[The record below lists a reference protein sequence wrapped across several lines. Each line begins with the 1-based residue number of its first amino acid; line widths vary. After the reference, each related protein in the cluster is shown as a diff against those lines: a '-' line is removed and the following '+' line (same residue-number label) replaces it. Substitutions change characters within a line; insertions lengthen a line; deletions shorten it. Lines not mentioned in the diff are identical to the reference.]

1 MKSGL
6 GWRRHRWRWW
16 WVVATW
22 LLPAALTATAL
33 EQRFANQPSPQT
45 AVIGTTVV
53 LPCRVINK
61 VGELQWTKDDFG
73 LGNERELY
81 AFKRYHMI
89 GSDEEGDFSLRISP
103 VTLEDEAYFQCQV
116 TGWRDIPGVRS
127 QTAKL
132 TVYVPPEPPIIT
144 SGPLVTTTAGVDV
157 YLECISRGGK
167 PAAEIQWLDVSGRVV
182 TEGVRYTTELMQDGQ
197 RSNARSTFK
206 FLAKRQ
212 HHNSVFTCSAS
223 NPAIHHPNTVQVRV
237 EVRYAP
243 EVTITHDQDG
253 YREGETATLTCSANA
268 NPSALTYRWYRN
280 GNLVTNNNSTHFVV
294 RDVTRDSNLEDITC
308 EVSNEVGTSKKIT
321 RLAIHYGPSFVLTPS
336 DQYADL
342 GDNVTLRCQVESS
355 PSPTIVWINQR
366 SQTVVGKGQEVNLVA
381 DRDTVG
387 YYLCIAKVEGF
398 PEISA
403 IVGLFFKGPPNL
415 RCERQQWGKQGDNVA
430 LECLITDASVTSLLI
445 TWARQGQLLDL
456 EDDRY
461 EPLEEVTT
469 LGIRH
474 TLVIRN
480 ALLED
485 FGGYNCSV
493 QNEYG
498 MDFFEVEL
506 SRKKTLPILGLVGV
520 AGGIALLLA
529 VITVVIVCAKRPS
542 PHQNDSKSSEL
553 QEKTEALQANDHN
566 STAND
571 SDLKVDF
578 DQRTGSSLS
587 NKDATAI
594 ENDGWDKD
602 ADHSSTPTFLTSTN
616 SYLYSDTFA
625 AVPTK
630 MNGHLNSNG
639 GGMPLGNY
647 SEVLSSGGEAGGGG
661 GGGGGG
667 IVGGGGGGGSD
678 RQHQIQQQQ
687 SQRSS
692 PVIGFIKGSN
702 GVANPITGGGTA
714 TVGSSPQTPQSLV
727 NASTQVAMYP
737 GYSSQAE
744 PSEDNR
750 RFSQS
755 FTNSLT
761 NQSYKTFSGS
771 VPLALHVNSR
781 SNGTPGNATS
791 TIPRLG
797 IPVDPSQYIM
807 PPRSQALQGALATHV

>member
-1 MKSGL
+1 MKIGG

-22 LLPAALTATAL
+22 LLPALSATAL

-53 LPCRVINK
+53 LPCRVIDK
-61 VGELQWTKDDFG
+61 VGQLQWTKDDFG
-73 LGNERELY
+73 LGNERELF

-132 TVYVPPEPPIIT
+132 TVYVPPEPPVIT
-144 SGPLVTTTAGVDV
+144 SSPLVTTTAGVDV

-167 PAAEIQWLDVSGRVV
+167 PAAEIQWLDGSGRVV
-182 TEGVRYTTELMQDGQ
+182 IEGVKYSTELMKDGQ
-197 RSNARSTFK
+197 RSNARSTLK
-206 FLAKRQ
+206 FLATRQ

-223 NPAIHHPNTVQVRV
+223 NPAIHNPHTMQVRV

-268 NPSALTYRWYRN
+268 NPSVLTYRWYRN
-280 GNLVTNNNSTHFVV
+280 GILETGNNSTHLVV
-294 RDVTRDSNLEDITC
+294 RDVTRESNLEEITC
-308 EVSNEVGTSKKIT
+308 EVSNEVGSSKKIT
-321 RLAIHYGPSFVLTPS
+321 RLAIHYGPSFITTPS

-342 GDNVTLRCQVESS
+342 GENVTLRCQVESS
-355 PSPTIVWINQR
+355 PDPTIVWINQR
-366 SQTVVGKGQEVNLVA
+366 SQTVAGKGQEINLLA
-381 DRDTVG
+381 DRETVG

-403 IVGLFFKGPPNL
+403 IVGLFFKGGVPPNL
-415 RCERQQWGKQGDNVA
+415 RCEKQQWGKQGENVV
-430 LECLITDASVTSLLI
+430 LECLITDASVSSLLI
-445 TWARQGQLLDL
+445 TWAREGLLLDL

-461 EPLEEVTT
+461 EPLQEVTT
-469 LGIRH
+469 LGVRH
-474 TLVIRN
+474 SLVIRN

-529 VITVVIVCAKRPS
+529 VITVVIVCAKKQS
-542 PHQNDSKSSEL
+542 PNQNGPKSSEL
-553 QEKTEALQANDHN
+553 PEKTETLQVNDQN
-566 STAND
+566 STANE
-571 SDLKVDF
+571 SDHKVEF
-578 DQRTGSSLS
+578 NQRTGSSLS
-587 NKDATAI
+587 NKDNIVT
-594 ENDGWDKD
+594 ETEGWDKTG
-602 ADHSSTPTFLTSTN
+602 DHSSTPTFLTSTN

-625 AVPTK
+625 GVPTK

-639 GGMPLGNY
+639 GGIQLVNY
-647 SEVLSSGGEAGGGG
+647 SEVLPSVSEEAGVGGIAGGGG
-661 GGGGGG
+661 L
-667 IVGGGGGGGSD
+667 VGAGGGGGSD
-678 RQHQIQQQQ
+678 RQHQIQAQQ

-702 GVANPITGGGTA
+702 GVANPING
-714 TVGSSPQTPQSLV
+714 GSSPPTPSQNLV
-727 NASTQVAMYP
+727 NASTQVAYP
-737 GYSSQAE
+737 GPQE
-744 PSEDNR
+744 ENR
-750 RFSQS
+750 RFSQC
-755 FTNSLT
+755 FNNSLT

-781 SNGTPGNATS
+781 SNGTTGNATS